1 MQALIIDDEKHCRDS
16 LAILLGKY
24 CPEIEVLGQCASGEE
39 GIQAIGSQDP
49 DLVFLDISMPGM
61 TGFEMLEQCGS
72 SDFEV
77 IFITAYD
84 EYAIQA
90 IRHSAL
96 DYLLKPVDKN
106 ELVQAIARAK
116 GTKQTNSSSTR
127 IAKLLEL
134 VEGKKGSER
143 LALPTLDGL
152 IIVDTKDILYCESEN
167 NYTRFFMADGKAIFV
182 SKTLKKVE
190 TILSDDNNFFRSHNS
205 FIINLKYVHRYLK
218 GEGGEVILQNGKSL
232 PIARTRKQDFLDR
245 LERL

>member
-1 MQALIIDDEKHCRDS
+1 MEALIIDDEKHCRDS
-16 LAILLGKY
+16 LAILLAKY
-24 CPEIEVLGQCASGEE
+24 CPEITILAQCANGEE
-39 GIQAIGSQDP
+39 GIHAISTHEP

-61 TGFEMLEQCGS
+61 TGFEMLEQCPS

-77 IFITAYD
+77 VFTTAYD

-106 ELVQAIARAK
+106 ELIAAVARANTSK
-116 GTKQTNSSSTR
+116 IATPSHR
-127 IAKLLEL
+127 IAQLLEM
-134 VEGKKGSER
+134 VENKKTSER

-152 IIVDTKDILYCESEN
+152 IIVDTKDILYCESDN
-167 NYTRFFMADGKAIFV
+167 NYTRFFMVDGKAIFV

-190 TILSDDNNFFRSHNS
+190 AILNEDKNFFRSHNS
-205 FIINLKYVHRYLK
+205 YIINLKYIHRYLK
-218 GEGGEVILQNGKSL
+218 GEGGEVVLHNGKSL

-245 LERL
+245 LEKL